1 MQNAATGTRSHFGM
15 LLATLAVLLAGTGLL
30 HYTGR
35 YLPQSLFVGLTVL
48 LLSQVLIGAVLSV
61 PTRRRGS
68 MLAIWVLVVA
78 AIGGQILCS
87 VVENLALRVVTQ
99 GLGLLC
105 VGYVIVT
112 VLGFLL
118 RARRAD
124 SEAIFAAICV
134 FLLMG
139 IFWAMLY
146 AAIGR
151 LEPGAFSTSSGDAPG
166 MGSGVGSM
174 TSLYFSFVTL
184 TTLGF
189 GDVTPVTAAARM
201 ATVLQA
207 LTGQIYLVVL
217 VARLVAL
224 NVAQAPPSDT
234 DPDPGR

>member
-1 MQNAATGTRSHFGM
+1 MQNTATGTRSHFGM

-30 HYTGR
+30 DYTGR
-35 YLPQSLFVGLTVL
+35 YLPQSLFIGLTVVL
-48 LLSQVLIGAVLSV
+48 LAQVLIGAVLSV

-78 AIGGQILCS
+78 AIGGQALCS
-87 VVENLALRVVTQ
+87 VVDNLALRVVAQ

-105 VGYVIVT
+105 VGYVIVI

-124 SEAIFAAICV
+124 AETIYAAICV

-139 IFWAMLY
+139 ILWATLY
-146 AAIGR
+146 ALIGR
-151 LEPGAFSTSSGDAPG
+151 LEPGAFSTSTGDAPG
-166 MGSGVGSM
+166 MGSGVGSL

-184 TTLGF
+184 TTLGY

-201 ATVLQA
+201 TAALEA
-207 LTGQIYLVVL
+207 LTGQVYLVVL
-217 VARLVAL
+217 VARLVGL

-234 DPDPGR
+234 ETP